1 MLQAGGE
8 PPASCKLNKACLM
21 RAIVWR
27 RETLACLAAS
37 SVEINR
43 RIDTCQ
49 NKCVITYTSTGR
61 MQVSDSEDGWVVV
74 KTDGAP
80 VDALP

>member
-1 MLQAGGE
+1 MKMFQKMFIPLGGLLVAAL
-8 PPASCKLNKACLM
+8 ASF
-21 RAIVWR
+21 
-27 RETLACLAAS
+27 ACLAAS

-43 RIDTCQ
+43 RTYTCQ

-61 MQVSDSEDGWVVV
+61 MQVSDSEGGWVVV